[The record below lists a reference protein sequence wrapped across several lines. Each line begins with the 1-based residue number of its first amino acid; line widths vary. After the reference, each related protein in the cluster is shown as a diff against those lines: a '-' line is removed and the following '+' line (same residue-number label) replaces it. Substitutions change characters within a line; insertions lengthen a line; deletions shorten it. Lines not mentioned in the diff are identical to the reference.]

1 VYDAAV
7 VPVAHPVK
15 GQVPD
20 AMVMRQA
27 GAAITEAAL
36 KQYFLENGPASAH
49 PRLIRL
55 VEEMP
60 LSGAA
65 KVDRTRVLRELEAA
79 FSAELA
85 EAS

>member
-1 VYDAAV
+1 
-7 VPVAHPVK
+7 
-15 GQVPD
+15 
-20 AMVMRQA
+20 MRQA

-36 KQYFLENGPASAH
+36 KQYCLENGPAYAH
-49 PRLIRL
+49 PRRIRL

-65 KVDRTRVLRELEAA
+65 KVDRTQVQRELEAA

-85 EAS
+85 QAS